1 MRLSQCDQSECL
13 TVAISYSYCIFVYQ
27 ERGTIRLR
35 DGHGRGKGPGG
46 RVSESG
52 GETEEK
58 RSALGHRTLL
68 AGTRRHHIMTGR
80 SSCGRPSWRRP
91 STISRPAWRKQRS

>member
-46 RVSESG
+46 GVCRSRG
-52 GETEEK
+52 ARQK
-58 RSALGHRTLL
+58 RRGRRWVTAHCWRAH
-68 AGTRRHHIMTGR
+68 AGTT
-80 SSCGRPSWRRP
+80 S
-91 STISRPAWRKQRS
+91 